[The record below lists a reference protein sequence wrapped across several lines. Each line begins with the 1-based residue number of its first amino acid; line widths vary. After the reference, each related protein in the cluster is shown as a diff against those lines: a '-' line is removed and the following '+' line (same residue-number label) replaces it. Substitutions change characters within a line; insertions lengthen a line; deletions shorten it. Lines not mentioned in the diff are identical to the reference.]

1 MRRLH
6 PALLLPLSLLAL
18 AACKSPCR
26 ELSERVCECRETRFE
41 RELCR
46 QNAAQNEG
54 RLEPTAEAEEL
65 CEQRLAECPNPEE
78 GNRVQLCEEL
88 EKSDERKQACGLS
101 LSEPAPQ
108 P

>member
-1 MRRLH
+1 MRRLY

-54 RLEPTAEAEEL
+54 RLEPTAEAQDL

-78 GNRVQLCEEL
+78 GNREQLCEEL
-88 EKSDERKQACGLS
+88 EKLPERKLACGLS
-101 LSEPAPQ
+101 AAEPAPQ

>member
-41 RELCR
+41 QELCR
-46 QNAAQNEG
+46 QNASQNEG
-54 RLEPTAEAEEL
+54 RLEPGAEAEEL
-65 CEQRLAECPNPEE
+65 CEQRLAECPDPLE
-78 GNRVQLCEEL
+78 GDRVQLCEEL
-88 EKSDERKQACGLS
+88 EKDPARKLACGLS
-101 LSEPAPQ
+101 APAPAQ